1 MVFMT
6 EQLTKGCE
14 FLQVPVEEMIRRN
27 RKSEVA
33 DKRLMLMA
41 VLYKITNR
49 PKEVGRRL
57 NRSQQMV
64 NYAKWQVQDLC
75 QTDPAFKERYQELEK
90 AIA

>member
-1 MVFMT
+1 MT

-14 FLQVPVEEMIRRN
+14 FLQVPVEEMIKRN
-27 RKSEVA
+27 RKREVA

>member
-1 MVFMT
+1 MT

-27 RKSEVA
+27 RKREVA

>member
-14 FLQVPVEEMIRRN
+14 FLQVPVEEMIKRN
-27 RKSEVA
+27 RKREVA

>member
-14 FLQVPVEEMIRRN
+14 FLQVPVEEMIKRN
-27 RKSEVA
+27 RKREVA

-64 NYAKWQVQDLC
+64 NYAKWQVHDLC